1 MDVRLEPLTDA
12 HLAHVEALVADP
24 DVLFFTRVPEPPPAD
39 FAQNWIRRYE
49 AARAAGG
56 HADGFAAFD
65 GDEFVGMGLVPELDT
80 AARQAELG
88 YIVPAHARG
97 RGAATA
103 ILRALTTWAIEERGM
118 LLLELIIDTTNLASQ
133 AVARRAGYVREG
145 VKRSLHLKQDRR
157 ADCEIWSRLA
167 TDGGFAGPPRQ
178 AEPTRRR
185 IRVRAGDD
193 WVADSTRALLVIQ
206 YPPAGLPTYA
216 IPEADA
222 TGGEPI
228 LPGHVT
234 FPWDGSVQWYEE
246 ATPVFVHARDPHKRV
261 DCLHSDRHVR
271 IALDGVTLAE
281 SDRPVALFESPLPV
295 PRWYLPP
302 HDVRFELLQPS
313 DTVTFCPYKGR
324 AEYHSYGDEA
334 DLCWHYAF
342 PLPEC
347 HLVRDHVAFFDERVD
362 VWLDGELQER
372 PVTPWSRR

>member
-1 MDVRLEPLTDA
+1 VDVRLEPMGDP
-12 HLAHVEALVADP
+12 HLAHIEDLVRDP
-24 DVLFFTRVPEPPPAD
+24 SVLHFTRVPEPVPD
-39 FAQNWIRRYE
+39 GFAQNWIRRYE
-49 AARAAGG
+49 AARPQGT
-56 HADGFAAFD
+56 ADGFAAFD
-65 GDEFVGMGLVPELDT
+65 GDTFVGLGLVPEIDD
-80 AARQAELG
+80 ASRQAELG
-88 YIVPAHARG
+88 YIVASGARR
-97 RGAATA
+97 RGAGTA
-103 ILRALTTWAIEERGM
+103 ILRALTEWAFAERGM
-118 LLLELIIDTTNLASQ
+118 LRLELIIETENLGSQ
-133 AVARRAGYVREG
+133 SVARRAGYRLEG
-145 VKRSLHLKQDRR
+145 VKRSLHVKQERR
-157 ADCEIWSRLA
+157 ADCEVWSRLA
-167 TDGGFAGPPRQ
+167 GDGGFAGPPRQ
-178 AEPTRRR
+178 AEPTPRR
-185 IRVRAGDD
+185 IRVLAGDE
-193 WVADSTRALLVIQ
+193 WVADSRRALLVIQ

-261 DCLHSDRHVR
+261 DVLRSDRHVR

-302 HDVRFELLQPS
+302 QDVCTELLQPS

-324 AEYHSYGDEA
+324 AEYRSYGDEA

-347 HLVRDHVAFFDERVD
+347 GIVRDHIAFFDERVD
-362 VWLDGELQER
+362 VWLDGELQDR
-372 PVTPWSRR
+372 PLTPWSPRR